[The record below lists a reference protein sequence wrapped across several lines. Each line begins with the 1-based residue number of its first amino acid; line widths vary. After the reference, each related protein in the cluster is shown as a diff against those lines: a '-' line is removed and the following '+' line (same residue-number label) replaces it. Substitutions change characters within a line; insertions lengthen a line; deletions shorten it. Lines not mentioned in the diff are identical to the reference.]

1 MNILNRVIVVV
12 LLIMVLLL
20 VSVTA
25 LIPDIVIERAVEVTA
40 WANRLVGRMDPPI
53 DNLLL
58 IAVGAVIDFGLLLL
72 IVLELRRP
80 GAKAVK
86 VQRVEEG
93 TALLTVDSIKRRLS
107 FYIDSLEDV
116 ISVKPQVQV
125 QRNKVSVSVD
135 VQTTATTNI
144 PAKAQEVVS
153 TIRMV
158 VVETLGLELRG
169 QPEVSIKT
177 RSYKELS
184 APTVPT
190 LEEES
195 GSSLEGMDLPE
206 LTADVLPEPEQ
217 DILPSLPELS
227 PEPAPDLSPSL
238 PAPVLEE
245 E

>member
-1 MNILNRVIVVV
+1 MYVN
-12 LLIMVLLL
+12 
-20 VSVTA
+20 
-25 LIPDIVIERAVEVTA
+25 
-40 WANRLVGRMDPPI
+40 
-53 DNLLL
+53 
-58 IAVGAVIDFGLLLL
+58 
-72 IVLELRRP
+72 
-80 GAKAVK
+80 
-86 VQRVEEG
+86 
-93 TALLTVDSIKRRLS
+93 
-107 FYIDSLEDV
+107 
-116 ISVKPQVQV
+116 
-125 QRNKVSVSVD
+125 
-135 VQTTATTNI
+135 
-144 PAKAQEVVS
+144 
-153 TIRMV
+153 
-158 VVETLGLELRG
+158 
-169 QPEVSIKT
+169 IKT